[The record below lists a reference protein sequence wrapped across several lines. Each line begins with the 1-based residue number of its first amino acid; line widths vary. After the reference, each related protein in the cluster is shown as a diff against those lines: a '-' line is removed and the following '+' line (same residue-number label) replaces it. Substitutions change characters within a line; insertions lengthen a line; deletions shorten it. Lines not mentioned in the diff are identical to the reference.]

1 MKYLIT
7 FFSLLFLLS
16 SCDPILMDGAGAYS
30 PRQHKGKYD
39 GKFEEGSTVL
49 KEFYHMTVE
58 RTLDGKYVRKQ
69 FYPPNK
75 QITHFESY
83 SDKKLQTLDGPYK
96 EWLDDGRI
104 YKEGQFVNGK
114 PEGEW
119 KYYSLQ
125 GGYLQSYGKYISGQK
140 TDVWKYQ
147 SKEGKVNAEY
157 NFENGKK
164 NGAYKLFDKDGKLVE
179 EGIYT
184 NDERTTQNILIEKVD
199 RKEKFK
205 VVEQMPMFK
214 NVNCEALTDEK
225 ERKKCGET
233 EMLKFIYSNIK
244 YPRLARAEG
253 IEGQALVSFVVDKEG
268 KVTERKVHRGLC
280 LDVANEVS
288 RIVDMMPNWN
298 PGIQNGKPV
307 KVWFNL
313 PVKFKLQ

>member
-7 FFSLLFLLS
+7 FFSIIILFS
-16 SCDPILMDGAGAYS
+16 SCDPLLMDTSGVS
-30 PRQHKGKYD
+30 NPVHKGKYD
-39 GKFEEGSTVL
+39 GKFEEDSTVL

-58 RTLDGKYVRKQ
+58 RTQDGKYVRKQ

-83 SDKKLQTLDGPYK
+83 LDKRLKTLDGPYK

-104 YKEGQFVNGK
+104 FKEGQFINGQS
-114 PEGEW
+114 EGEW
-119 KYYSLQ
+119 KYYSVHF
-125 GGYLQSYGKYISGQK
+125 GYLQSFGNYKTGQK
-140 TDVWKYQ
+140 HGLWKNQ

-157 NFENGKK
+157 NFINGKK
-164 NGAYKLFDKDGKLVE
+164 HGAYKLFDKDGKVVE

-184 NDERTTQNILIEKVD
+184 NDERTTQNILIEKED

-205 VVEQMPMFK
+205 VVERMPMFK
-214 NVNCEALTDEK
+214 NANCETLTDEE

-244 YPRLARAEG
+244 YPRLARREG
-253 IEGQALVSFVVDKEG
+253 VEGLALVGFVVDKEG
-268 KVTERKVHRGLC
+268 KVTERKVYRGLC

-288 RIVDMMPNWN
+288 RIVDMMPDWT
-298 PGIQNGKPV
+298 PGTQKGEPV

-313 PVKFKLQ
+313 PVKFKLH